1 MQCSGVS
8 MAVHY
13 TNEVLSTRDFTV
25 DGLARAMI
33 TSITNP
39 GTSTYASF
47 EVNFIAGWAQCQKN
61 QHPELST
68 RVQDFIAQC
77 WCTGEESIVE
87 GSAVKS
93 RLKVSAEAVQAKLAS
108 QYTDGLLLLSEVP
121 VVSQIEA
128 VYQKIG
134 QRKHPE
140 HESKKRSRII
150 RNGSLRTKRS
160 KVTLQMDE
168 IDWAAEDLS
177 HLKLTQLRYYLKE
190 HKDLI
195 KRIKDFQMLG
205 H

>member
-1 MQCSGVS
+1 M
-8 MAVHY
+8 
-13 TNEVLSTRDFTV
+13 
-25 DGLARAMI
+25 
-33 TSITNP
+33 
-39 GTSTYASF
+39 
-47 EVNFIAGWAQCQKN
+47 
-61 QHPELST
+61 
-68 RVQDFIAQC
+68 
-77 WCTGEESIVE
+77 
-87 GSAVKS
+87 KS

-121 VVSQIEA
+121 VVSQIRA
-128 VYQKIG
+128 VYQIIG
-134 QRKHPE
+134 QCKHPE
-140 HESKKRSRII
+140 HESRKWSRII

-190 HKDLI
+190 HNLKTSGNKKDLII